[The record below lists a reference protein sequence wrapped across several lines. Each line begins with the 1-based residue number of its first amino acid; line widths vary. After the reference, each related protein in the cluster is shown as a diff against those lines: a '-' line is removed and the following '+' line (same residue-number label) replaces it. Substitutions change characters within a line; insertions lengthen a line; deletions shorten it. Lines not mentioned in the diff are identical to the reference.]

1 MTLSGDDLQRIA
13 RERASALPKVSHG
26 RPFTPN
32 LDVYKVVDKVFL
44 VVTDDPEEQIITV
57 KAEPDHGHALRQEY
71 AAIIPGRYLDK
82 RHWISIGSGSGI
94 TKTLVRDLVEDSYE
108 LVVDQLPGHEDEIRG

>member
-1 MTLSGDDLQRIA
+1 MTLSGGDLQRIA
-13 RERASALPKVSHG
+13 RERAAALPKVSHG

-44 VVTDDPEEQIITV
+44 IVTDDPEEQIITV
-57 KAEPDHGHALRQEY
+57 KAEPADGHALRQEY
-71 AAIIPGRYLDK
+71 AAITPGRYLDK

-94 TKTLVRDLVEDSYE
+94 TKTLVHDLVEDSYE
-108 LVVDQLPGHEDEIRG
+108 LVVDQLPGRDGESRG